1 MRFLRLGNLGMRGV
15 AGTGLTPH
23 SVIAYASAVGTYF
36 NGGRIAVG
44 MDTRIS
50 SKTAPQCGG
59 FPACSAAAR
68 KSSMRESAPLRCFII
83 WSGGENSTAQ
93 S

>member
-23 SVIAYASAVGTYF
+23 NVIAYASAVGTYF

-50 SKTAPQCGG
+50 SKTAMRR

-83 WSGGENSTAQ
+83 WSGGESSTAQ
-93 S
+93 F

>member
-23 SVIAYASAVGTYF
+23 NVIAYASAVGTYF

-50 SKTAPQCGG
+50 SKTLRN
-59 FPACSAAAR
+59 AAV
-68 KSSMRESAPLRCFII
+68 RESAPLRCFII
-83 WSGGENSTAQ
+83 WSGGESSTAQ
-93 S
+93 F